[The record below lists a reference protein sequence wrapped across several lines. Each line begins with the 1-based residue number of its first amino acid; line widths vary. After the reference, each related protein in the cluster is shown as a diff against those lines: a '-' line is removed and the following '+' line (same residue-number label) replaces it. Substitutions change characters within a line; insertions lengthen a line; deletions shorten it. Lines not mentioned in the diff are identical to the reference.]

1 MSQKMPETLCSETL
15 KSLNAGVD
23 RPGYD
28 ASAHGI
34 GIVHLGLGAFHRAHQ
49 AVYTDDALAQNGG
62 DWRIMGVSM
71 RSAGTANALT
81 AQDGLYTLLQRGA
94 SGTSARIIASV
105 AQALSL
111 KQDRDRIVQQLCA
124 PATKIISLTVTEKA
138 YCFDPQTGAL
148 DFENADVVQDL
159 KTPDQAGTVPGLLA
173 QILKHRRDNSIG
185 GLAIMSCDNLPNN
198 GQVVR
203 QVVMDFAKSVDAGLA
218 NWIDENVTFPSTMV
232 DRITPQTTPD
242 NVAEAQTLTGLT
254 DAAPVQCEEFNQ
266 WVIEDNFPHG
276 RPAWENAGAIFV
288 HDVTPYEKMKLRMLN
303 GSHSL
308 LAYAGHVSG
317 LPTIGDCMKPEALRA
332 VLCQHL
338 TQVSAGLTP
347 LSGVDYATYADQLI
361 ARFDNPSIAH
371 ATYQIAMD
379 GSQKMAQRIF
389 EPAEE
394 ALDHG
399 LPVETFAFATAVWL
413 RYLLGRTEAGEDYA
427 LRDPKDGAISDAL
440 AGADGAPEI
449 LAALNGVNGLLP
461 GSLFQRPDWN
471 VLVTECL
478 SDILEN
484 GVANTASALVSSAR

>member
-1 MSQKMPETLCSETL
+1 MPETLCPQTL
-15 KSLNAGVD
+15 KSVNNGVD

-28 ASAHGI
+28 ADAHGI

-49 AVYTDDALAQNGG
+49 AVYTDDALAQSGG

-71 RSAGTANALT
+71 RSADTANALT

-111 KQDRDRIVQQLCA
+111 RQDRDRIVQQLCA

-138 YCFDPQTGAL
+138 YCCDPQSGAL
-148 DFENADVVQDL
+148 DVENADVVQDL

-173 QILKHRRDNSIG
+173 QILKHRRDNGIG

-198 GQVVR
+198 GQLVR
-203 QVVMDFAKSVDAGLA
+203 RVVMDFAKSVDAGLA
-218 NWIDENVTFPSTMV
+218 RWIDENVTFPSTMV

-242 NVAEAQTLTGLT
+242 DVAEAQRLTGLT
-254 DAAPVQCEEFNQ
+254 DTAPVQCEEFSQ
-266 WVIEDNFPHG
+266 WVIEDDFPHG
-276 RPAWENAGAIFV
+276 RPAWEDAGAIFV
-288 HDVTPYEKMKLRMLN
+288 DDVTPYEKMKLRMLN

-317 LPTIGDCMKPEALRA
+317 LPTIGDCMRSEALRA
-332 VLCQHL
+332 VLRKHL

-347 LSGVDYATYADQLI
+347 LSGVDYASYADQLI

-379 GSQKMAQRIF
+379 GSQKMPQRIF
-389 EPAEE
+389 EPTAE
-394 ALDHG
+394 ALAGG
-399 LPVETFAFATAVWL
+399 LSVDTFAFATASWF
-413 RYLLGRTEAGEDYA
+413 RYLLGATEAGVKYD
-427 LRDPKDGAISDAL
+427 LRDPRESEIAIAISDAKEATSVISAL
-440 AGADGAPEI
+440 AKVE
-449 LAALNGVNGLLP
+449 GLLP
-461 GSLFQRPDWN
+461 QALVESPDWRTA
-471 VLVTECL
+471 VT
-478 SDILEN
+478 
-484 GVANTASALVSSAR
+484 SALSAILTDGVDHAASRLVSPLHS